1 VRVDRLRPARHRSGA
16 ILAGVGLLAA
26 AALGAHW
33 LRPPAT
39 RLLPPPARFSLLAL
53 GDTGQPPGWF
63 PGLEG
68 QSAVA
73 AGLEQED
80 RRAPIDG
87 LLLLGDNFYEKGLE
101 DEELLRRVHANI
113 VVPYCRFVGLDGPRS
128 AEVSSGCKPDRAL
141 PARIY
146 AVLGN
151 HDLGSPESRRLQIR
165 ELPRFV
171 SNWEM
176 SEQRAEALEIADGVS
191 LIVFDSSYLRDSGDP
206 GPLRAALAAS
216 RGPWRILAAHHP
228 VGTSRDRNYKK
239 ERGVGAY
246 GGLVEDAI
254 RDARTPV
261 QLMLAG
267 HEHNLQLLERPE
279 PGPRL
284 VAISG
289 GGSSPGAVKSKS
301 TRRLFSYVGLGFA
314 RVDLIRDSG
323 RERLMVSFFASPR
336 WRSWLGAAPEVLER
350 WSVTVGGDLLTEPLS
365 VRVLESS

>member
-1 VRVDRLRPARHRSGA
+1 V
-16 ILAGVGLLAA
+16 ILLGVGLLAA

-33 LRPPAT
+33 LRSPAT
-39 RLLPPPARFSLLAL
+39 LLLPPPARFSLLAL

-63 PGLEG
+63 PWLEG

-80 RRAPIDG
+80 RRAPVDG
-87 LLLLGDNFYEKGLE
+87 LLLLGDNFYERGLE
-101 DEELLRRVHANI
+101 DDELLRRVRGNI
-113 VVPYCRFVGLDGPRS
+113 VAPYCRFLELDGPRS
-128 AEVSSGCKPDRAL
+128 AEVSGGCKPDRAL

-151 HDLGSPESRRLQIR
+151 HDLESAESRRLQIR

-176 SEQRAEALEIADGVS
+176 SAQRAEALEIADGVS
-191 LIVFDSSYLRDSGDP
+191 LVVFDSSYLIESGDA

-228 VGTSRDRNYKK
+228 LGTSRDRDYKK
-239 ERGVGAY
+239 TQGVGAY
-246 GGLVEDAI
+246 GRLVEGAI

-289 GGSSPGAVKSKS
+289 GGSSPGRVKSES
-301 TRRLFSYVGLGFA
+301 TGRLFAYVGLGFA
-314 RVDLIRDSG
+314 RVDLIRDSA

-336 WRSWLGAAPEVLER
+336 WRSLLGAAPEVLER
-350 WSVTVGGDLLTEPLS
+350 WSVTVDGELLTEPLS
-365 VRVLESS
+365 VRLLETS